1 MVLIDSFMTLTIAI
15 IVFFI
20 GSYITTKVQF
30 LQRFNIPEPVTGG
43 LLAASLSFLLFFYGK

>member
-20 GSYITTKVQF
+20 GSYLTTKVRF
-30 LQRFNIPEPVTGG
+30 LQSFNIPEPVTGG